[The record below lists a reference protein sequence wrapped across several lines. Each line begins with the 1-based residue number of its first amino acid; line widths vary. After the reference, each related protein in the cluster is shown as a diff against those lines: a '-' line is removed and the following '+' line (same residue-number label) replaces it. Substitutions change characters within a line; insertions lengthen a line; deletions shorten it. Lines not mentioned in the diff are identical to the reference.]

1 MLKAT
6 RSDRPP
12 VAKKEIR
19 KKSNNTQRPKN
30 FNSGYFKK
38 YILYVVIFVLLLFFS
53 FIFFAPMFINLKV
66 FNSSPFPD
74 YLCQINVLIQ
84 IC

>member
-19 KKSNNTQRPKN
+19 KESNKRPKN
-30 FNSGYFKK
+30 FNNII
-38 YILYVVIFVLLLFFS
+38 YII
-53 FIFFAPMFINLKV
+53 
-66 FNSSPFPD
+66 
-74 YLCQINVLIQ
+74 
-84 IC
+84 